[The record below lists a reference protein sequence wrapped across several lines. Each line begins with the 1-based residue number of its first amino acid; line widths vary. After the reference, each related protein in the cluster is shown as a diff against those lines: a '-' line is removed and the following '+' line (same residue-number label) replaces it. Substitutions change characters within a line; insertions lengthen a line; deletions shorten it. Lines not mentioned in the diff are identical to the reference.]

1 MFKIGDKIVYPM
13 HGAGIIT
20 EVQNKEVL
28 GVKKDYFI
36 LKMPMG
42 EMKISIPVDKI
53 NDMGIRFVAEE
64 EIIHSLRDILKNQE
78 VDFPS
83 NWNQRYKENLEN

>member
-28 GVKKDYFI
+28 GVKKDYYI

-42 EMKISIPVDKI
+42 EMKISIVKLIFLQIGIKGTKKI
-53 NDMGIRFVAEE
+53 
-64 EIIHSLRDILKNQE
+64 SKN
-78 VDFPS
+78 
-83 NWNQRYKENLEN
+83 

>member
-28 GVKKDYFI
+28 GVKKDYYI
-36 LKMPMG
+36 TKWTIYVKLM
-42 EMKISIPVDKI
+42 
-53 NDMGIRFVAEE
+53 
-64 EIIHSLRDILKNQE
+64 HQ
-78 VDFPS
+78 
-83 NWNQRYKENLEN
+83 

>member
-42 EMKISIPVDKI
+42 KWKS
-53 NDMGIRFVAEE
+53 
-64 EIIHSLRDILKNQE
+64 
-78 VDFPS
+78 
-83 NWNQRYKENLEN
+83 RYL

>member
-28 GVKKDYFI
+28 GVKKDYYI
-36 LKMPMG
+36 LQMPMG

-53 NDMGIRFVAEE
+53 NDMGIRFVAQ
-64 EIIHSLRDILKNQE
+64 EISKN
-78 VDFPS
+78 
-83 NWNQRYKENLEN
+83 